1 MIVHKEE
8 VTFIPYQDNMPY
20 ISEVQLV
27 EIPNH
32 ESNARLSKELPEIN
46 KEEELSVIIED
57 YHIANNNIECIGLQS
72 FAPNWYRDIKSKKDI
87 ERTVQRLEDIQI
99 IGEIPMNHWDKNSI
113 VCKINIINPDCIIK
127 TCPIEATPKDIE

>member
-1 MIVHKEE
+1 MIVHEEE

-20 ISEVQLV
+20 ISEVHRRRKNIQLV

-32 ESNARLSKELPEIN
+32 ESNARLGKELPEIN

-87 ERTVQRLEDIQI
+87 
-99 IGEIPMNHWDKNSI
+99 
-113 VCKINIINPDCIIK
+113 
-127 TCPIEATPKDIE
+127 